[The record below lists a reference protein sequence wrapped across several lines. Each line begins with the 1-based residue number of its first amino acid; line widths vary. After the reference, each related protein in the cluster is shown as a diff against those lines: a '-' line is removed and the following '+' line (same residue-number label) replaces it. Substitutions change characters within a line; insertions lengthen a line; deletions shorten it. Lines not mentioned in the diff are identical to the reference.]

1 MPNTYTEQGILTRL
15 NTMPDGIKLG
25 SLAKGG
31 FGSIV
36 ANVFH
41 NTTNVPYSS
50 YNQNDRQMVTGAEA
64 YAYRPEVIRDTLLVM
79 TVSQRA
85 WLTQRLSPV
94 MILPETAKVLVWQ
107 VTKFKQS
114 LATQVPHL
122 GISRQSRHE
131 RIKVQAAVKRIGKM
145 YTMEHDFMNTREGL
159 RYHLAQLEQMAN
171 SMRDTIYYDILH
183 TVVNAHEWERNFVR
197 TRKLFNE
204 LSADEYFR
212 NQIWSFAILQ
222 KLENAF
228 PIMATN
234 IEERMTYWG
243 GEADVFIIPPQ
254 IIRYVN
260 LVPTEN
266 TEFMKA
272 GPIGQQRLY
281 DSLRPYA
288 VSGVNDVFIARS
300 YFQDEMMG
308 ARQLLEDTKEFGE
321 YYPMRTPDY
330 DPDVPYRTK
339 HMHIKIYS
347 YIRDAM
353 VELKAKDMLQHC
365 HLFNEDGSPL
375 YLNQIPDA
383 YEPFAREADR
393 HTDLWYTPP
402 APSSNQPG
410 RVEIFGQMEPRYF
423 TVEDKEHMAHTV
435 VNALRT
441 HLNEAGCNSLLCDFS
456 EGLDLLRRIQNI
468 AASPETLN
476 AIADL
481 ATRAGLAPVNAVSAS
496 LSATVGLPEY
506 RQDPTT
512 GFIAA
517 APAAAAPFETL
528 LPGLQ
533 SEAGLR
539 YLIRYGGAALAE
551 EKRKAEKFL
560 ASLSTIS
567 RYLASWFPG
576 NLALSSMFV
585 SSVWQFPSATGSL
598 LDNLLLDGVNPA
610 LFIQRGAGGP
620 GLLNLIK
627 QVIAGFAANSPF
639 IFDVDASIAAAAGA
653 ANQAGNV
660 FMTPDRRIA
669 LWSLVSLLQIAESVR
684 PSLDAAQITAIRAR
698 FNFAPDP
705 AAPAANDTIAILG
718 TVDLPPLMQDLTQVA
733 APAYGGIDTDE
744 KRTALLDSLSRQAEA
759 VINSPIQGTYFRSPF
774 LVSRAFAESLQRLG
788 DPRFQVGNPTSPD
801 VPTTPEDALPM
812 IVGNNSSASAGP
824 FFSTLMSTAMGATMA
839 DMLVSGGGMNVGAAA
854 DYTYPTESAARRAAL
869 YFSSTN
875 PLAVIPPENIPIFS
889 ETARAAIER
898 SNTLFTS
905 NLQESWAAIDAY
917 TPDVLLR
924 AIMHI
929 YDLTPVHRMAYEQ
942 WFGNNILSN
951 IDFYITRPH
960 IQVSALDVIKIKAGS
975 DTMITGVAPGQFE
988 LGDDPNVQAHLGTM
1002 TSKHV
1007 IMMMKPENVCNQ
1019 KGAMINGVLGGLNT
1033 VPIDPR
1039 KYDMGLGNFDGQDM
1053 IVVPISRRDRFE
1065 GNVLSLTGNLR
1076 IAETRALSLKT
1087 DANEVQ
1093 YETYP
1098 RMNKIFGFLQ
1108 NRSGVNTEASV
1119 VASLQDE
1126 YSNVLCLAGPHVTVE
1141 PRTNKFKFA
1150 VRGDSYLSG
1159 LIAPKCGQL
1168 LSGKMVKLQDD
1179 AWKGYTE
1186 I

>member
-131 RIKVQAAVKRIGKM
+131 RIKVQAAVKRMGKM

-183 TVVNAHEWERNFVR
+183 TVVNAHEWERNFIR
-197 TRKLFNE
+197 TRKLFND

-228 PIMATN
+228 PVMAAN

-321 YYPMRTPDY
+321 FYPMRSPDY
-330 DPDVPYRTK
+330 DPDVPHRTK

-347 YIRDAM
+347 YIRDAL
-353 VELKAKDMLQHC
+353 VELKAKHMLQHC
-365 HLFNEDGSPL
+365 HLFYEDGAPL
-375 YLNQIPDA
+375 YLHEIPDA
-383 YEPFAREADR
+383 YEPFAREADA
-393 HTDLWYTPP
+393 HKDIWYSAP
-402 APSSNQPG
+402 AVAGGKPG
-410 RVEIFGQMEPRYF
+410 NVEIFGQMEPRYF

-441 HLNEAGCNSLLCDFS
+441 HLKEAGCNALLCDFA

-468 AASPETLN
+468 AASPVALN
-476 AIADL
+476 TIAAV
-481 ATRAGLAPVNAVSAS
+481 ATAAGVVPVNAASAS
-496 LSATVGLPEY
+496 LSATIGLPEY

-517 APAAAAPFETL
+517 QPAAFDTL

-560 ASLSTIS
+560 ASLGTIA

-585 SSVWQFPSATGSL
+585 SSVWQFPSATSSL
-598 LDNLLLDGVNPA
+598 LDNLLLDGVNPP
-610 LFIQRGAGGP
+610 LFIRQGGAGAP
-620 GLLNLIK
+620 GLLNLIR
-627 QVIAGFAANSPF
+627 QVVAGFGANSPF
-639 IFDVDASIAAAAGA
+639 RFDVDASIAAAVAGA
-653 ANQAGNV
+653 AGAVLTNDQ
-660 FMTPDRRIA
+660 RIA
-669 LWSLVSLLQIAESVR
+669 LWSSVSLLQVAESVR
-684 PSLDAAQITAIRAR
+684 GALNQAQVTAIRAR
-698 FNFAPDP
+698 FQFAPDP
-705 AAPAANDTIAILG
+705 AVPAADDTIVIIG
-718 TVDLPPLMQDLTQVA
+718 TADLLPLMQGLTQDA
-733 APAYGGIDTDE
+733 PPAYGKMDTDE
-744 KRTALLDSLSRQAEA
+744 IRISLLERLANQAET
-759 VINSPIQGTYFRSPF
+759 VIKSPGQGNYFRSPF
-774 LVSRAFAESLQRLG
+774 LVSRAFAESLQRLN
-788 DPRFQVGNPTSPD
+788 DDRFQVGNPLAPD
-801 VPTTPEDALPM
+801 VPTEPEDALPM
-812 IVGNNSSASAGP
+812 IVGNSSSASAGP
-824 FFSTLMSTAMGATMA
+824 FFSSLMSTAMGATLA
-839 DMLVSGGGMNVGAAA
+839 DMLVNGSGMNVGAAA
-854 DYTYPTESAARRAAL
+854 DYAYPTESAARRAAL
-869 YFSSTN
+869 YFASTN
-875 PLAVIPPENIPIFS
+875 PLAAVPQQNIPIFS
-889 ETARAAIER
+889 ETARTAMDR
-898 SNTLFTS
+898 SNALFTS
-905 NLQESWAAIDAY
+905 NLQQSWAAIDAY

-1039 KYDMGLGNFDGQDM
+1039 RYDMGLGNFDNQDM
-1053 IVVPISRRDRFE
+1053 IVIPIPRRDHFE
-1065 GNVLSLTGNLR
+1065 GNVLSLTGSLR

-1087 DANEVQ
+1087 DVNEVQ

-1141 PRTNKFKFA
+1141 PRTNKFKFVVA
-1150 VRGDSYLSG
+1150 GTSYLSG
-1159 LIAPKCGQL
+1159 LISPKCGQL
-1168 LSGKMVKLQDD
+1168 LSGKMVRQQDN
-1179 AWKGYTE
+1179 AWKGYIE